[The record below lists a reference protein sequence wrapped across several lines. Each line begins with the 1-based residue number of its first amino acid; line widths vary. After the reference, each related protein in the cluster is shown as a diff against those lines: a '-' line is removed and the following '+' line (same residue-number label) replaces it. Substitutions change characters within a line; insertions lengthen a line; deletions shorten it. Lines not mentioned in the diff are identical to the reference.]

1 MCCVACRVVV
11 FPMKTRLWQDLGIFA
26 WRECKR
32 VCLLLLTGRI
42 RSANTTKITYDEF
55 RGPDTTKCID
65 DWCGVQ
71 LIVWYHNTAMVWY
84 KEYAN
89 LLNESESKYSYMIV
103 VKMYL
108 VLSTTPVLLELIQVS
123 HITFNTRLYYL
134 LYMGFLIFT
143 LADFYK
149 RLCRPELSVVPRK
162 KTAGNMWLILIG
174 GNGESIC

>member
-71 LIVWYHNTAMVWY
+71 LIVWYHNTAMVQRIR
-84 KEYAN
+84 KSPERVG
-89 LLNESESKYSYMIV
+89 KQ
-103 VKMYL
+103 
-108 VLSTTPVLLELIQVS
+108 VLLYDSRQDVFGFKYHACTSRINSGVAQYLQC
-123 HITFNTRLYYL
+123 TRLYYL